1 MTKPAV
7 CSHRN
12 HLQTVSRSKDK
23 AQSRETSRLEE
34 NEVYDDKASEED
46 EKHAFSLRAK
56 QSWKNKPLLLF
67 FLIKPHVTLQGD
79 ERVCGA
85 WCGLAVFLARFRGDF
100 YLSLRYCSFSRPS
113 GFRFLTS
120 LVNFDELY
128 VVFYCFSVQ
137 FCRFQSPFPP

>member
-85 WCGLAVFLARFRGDF
+85 
-100 YLSLRYCSFSRPS
+100 
-113 GFRFLTS
+113 
-120 LVNFDELY
+120 
-128 VVFYCFSVQ
+128 
-137 FCRFQSPFPP
+137 